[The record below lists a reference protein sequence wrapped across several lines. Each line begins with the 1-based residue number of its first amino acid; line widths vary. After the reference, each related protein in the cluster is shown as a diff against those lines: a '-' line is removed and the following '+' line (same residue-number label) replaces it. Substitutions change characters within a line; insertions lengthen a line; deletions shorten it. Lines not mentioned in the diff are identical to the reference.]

1 MPNVKHLREVKRFQ
15 NGQEVLRPYKQYER
29 EREKR
34 PIGDP
39 VPEPC
44 LSTVDTDVRGV
55 QLGTGRSHGS
65 SCVAEPNTEG
75 KTFAVVH

>member
-1 MPNVKHLREVKRFQ
+1 VKRFQ
-15 NGQEVLRPYKQYER
+15 NGKEVLGPYKQYER

-44 LSTVDTDVRGV
+44 LGSVDTYMCGV
-55 QLGTGRSHGS
+55 QLGTGRSDGS